1 MLYVLIVWIFS
12 AISLIV
18 AFLMYITFLWHH
30 IPSAD
35 GSLTQFCRRK
45 IEKRLN
51 QIVRKKV
58 DKAIAKDYKDRVNRV
73 ATGGVGASVGAP
85 ASNLDLDY
93 KRQPTLPNLDAND
106 GIPPAALS
114 RQTTGNNF
122 NPFESRP
129 ASPFGFRP
137 ASPFMERPSSPRP
150 SALSGSTKHEPTI
163 PDFDGA
169 NKRPEAPS
177 RHGTQSSLH
186 SNTSYASDAPLM
198 GGAAEMGYR
207 TPNRQSPPGGPSRM
221 ESERSASSSRGPPP
235 RNYSAM
241 SQNTQRSTSA
251 GQSRMG
257 LPPRQSS
264 ATGSR
269 SMTPMSG
276 STQGPGRHPMS
287 RDPSAASTS
296 SQQRRP
302 LPGPSGLSRRP
313 TQEYEMQ
320 SPTSSSD
327 RPPPLPSANGSS
339 YTPFRPTVTG
349 QPRNFARPQQHHPA
363 PPPTDYFGE
372 THVPQRVGTAPAA
385 QSAGMYDDTIYDAY
399 GASNPPPGQQAFV
412 PFRSATA
419 GPGPRPGP
427 ATGPMHGRRMNSNDG
442 MRAAPSPYRPPNF

>member
-1 MLYVLIVWIFS
+1 
-12 AISLIV
+12 
-18 AFLMYITFLWHH
+18 MYITFLWHH

-35 GSLTQFCRRK
+35 GSLTQYCRRK

-93 KRQPTLPNLDAND
+93 KRQPTLPNLDTNTE
-106 GIPPAALS
+106 IPSAPLS
-114 RQTTGNNF
+114 RQTTGTA
-122 NPFESRP
+122 FESRP

-137 ASPFMERPSSPRP
+137 AAPFIERPSSPRP

-163 PDFDGA
+163 PDFAGA
-169 NKRPEAPS
+169 NGRPDAPS
-177 RHGTQSSLH
+177 RSGTQSSMQ
-186 SNTSYASDAPLM
+186 SNTSYGSDAPLM

-207 TPNRQSPPGGPSRM
+207 PPNRQSPPGRPPRM

-235 RNYSAM
+235 RGFSAM
-241 SQNTQRSTSA
+241 SQHTQRSVSA

-264 ATGSR
+264 AVGSR

-302 LPGPSGLSRRP
+302 LPGASGLSRRP

-320 SPTSSSD
+320 SPTSSSVK
-327 RPPPLPSANGSS
+327 PPPLPSGHGSS
-339 YTPFRPTVTG
+339 YAPFKPTFAS
-349 QPRNFARPQQHHPA
+349 QQRNFTQPQQQQQQQRA
-363 PPPTDYFGE
+363 LPPTDYFGE

-385 QSAGMYDDTIYDAY
+385 QSVGMYDDTIYDAY

-412 PFRSATA
+412 PFRPATA
-419 GPGPRPGP
+419 GPGPRPGA
-427 ATGPMHGRRMNSNDG
+427 ATGRRMNSNDG